1 MIFEDTMRRPII
13 KALILSTI
21 LGFFLSV
28 PIRALETD
36 RQQQVLWSS
45 DGGSIMRINGNTR
58 ILEMSENVKVT
69 QGSLKIIGSEA
80 IFEYLVSTNEL
91 TKVTVRGSP
100 VQYQQQ
106 LDEDGNL
113 VTGTSDTL
121 VFYSDELD
129 ETILELVG
137 NANIESPDST
147 MSCAAIIYIADQD
160 LIREATGPCQGMLS
174 PQSN

>member
-1 MIFEDTMRRPII
+1 MILEDPMSRPII
-13 KALILSTI
+13 KALILSMI
-21 LGFFLSV
+21 LGFFLPVS
-28 PIRALETD
+28 IRALETD

-45 DGGSIMRINGNTR
+45 DGDSTMRINGNTR

-69 QGSLKIIGSEA
+69 QGSLEIIGSEA

>member
-1 MIFEDTMRRPII
+1 
-13 KALILSTI
+13 
-21 LGFFLSV
+21 
-28 PIRALETD
+28 LEAD

-45 DGGSIMRINGNTR
+45 DGGSTMRINGNTR
-58 ILEMSENVKVT
+58 ILEMNENVKVT
-69 QGSLKIIGSEA
+69 QGSLEIIGSEA

-137 NANIESPDST
+137 DANIESPDST

-160 LIREATGPCQGMLS
+160 LIREATGPCQGILS
-174 PQSN
+174 SQPN

>member
-1 MIFEDTMRRPII
+1 
-13 KALILSTI
+13 
-21 LGFFLSV
+21 
-28 PIRALETD
+28 
-36 RQQQVLWSS
+36 
-45 DGGSIMRINGNTR
+45 MRIIGNTR

-80 IFEYLVSTNEL
+80 VFEYLVSTNEL

-113 VTGTSDTL
+113 VTGTSDIL

>member
-13 KALILSTI
+13 KALILPTI

-28 PIRALETD
+28 PIRALEAD

-45 DGGSIMRINGNTR
+45 DGGSTMRINGNTR
-58 ILEMSENVKVT
+58 ILEMNENVKVT
-69 QGSLKIIGSEA
+69 QGSLEIIGSEA

-137 NANIESPDST
+137 DANIESPDST

-160 LIREATGPCQGMLS
+160 LIREATGPCQGILS
-174 PQSN
+174 SQPN